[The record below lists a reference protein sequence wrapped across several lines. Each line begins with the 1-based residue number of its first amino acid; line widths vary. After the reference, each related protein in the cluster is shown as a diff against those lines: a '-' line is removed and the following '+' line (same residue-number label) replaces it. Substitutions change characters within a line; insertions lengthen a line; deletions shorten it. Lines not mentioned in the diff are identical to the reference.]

1 MSPRLKLL
9 TFTQS
14 NKYRVGD
21 KVYLSAAGRA
31 MEGPYRVSSVP
42 SKGMY
47 RLEDSAGESVG
58 NGAEYKEA
66 DLTRA

>member
-1 MSPRLKLL
+1 
-9 TFTQS
+9 
-14 NKYRVGD
+14 
-21 KVYLSAAGRA
+21 

-58 NGAEYKEA
+58 NGVEYKEA